1 LRVGDARKRRIK
13 FRKQRSLY
21 MPRIVDRCFVQT
33 EEPPSLLKDVGER
46 RCVR

>member
-1 LRVGDARKRRIK
+1 VTQEIERLSLAKK
-13 FRKQRSLY
+13 KSLY

-33 EEPPSLLKDVGER
+33 EEPPSLVKDVGER